1 MPGVDTG
8 VARDYF
14 NQDPVNVCFV
24 IIQIYSAVLVRP
36 RACELNSR

>member
-14 NQDPVNVCFV
+14 NQDPVNVCFI
-24 IIQIYSAVLVRP
+24 IIQIYRQFSCVPVR
-36 RACELNSR
+36 AS